1 MRPQQ
6 SFGIHSHTRSG
17 GKQQMPRFTGF
28 GSVVRTMRRLFVDL
42 FGGETRDEIK
52 PLNIDVAADRVD
64 PTVDETIPV
73 EVTGLSPDEA
83 STTLLGPRNAFEV
96 DERDDT
102 VAVAGRFED
111 RLTRPT
117 EVMDFDNPHMH
128 GKLMHFR
135 TADVPLPDDPADREE
150 LSLGL
155 GVFPDGPGD
164 VISLDR
170 WDSDR
175 VAIPPRGTDN

>member
-1 MRPQQ
+1 
-6 SFGIHSHTRSG
+6 
-17 GKQQMPRFTGF
+17 MPRFNGL
-28 GSVVRTMRRLFVDL
+28 GSVVRTVLRSLFDL
-42 FGGETRDEIK
+42 FGGETRNEIK
-52 PLNIDVAADRVD
+52 PLNVDVAADRVD

-73 EVTGLSPDEA
+73 EVSGLGPDEA
-83 STTLLGPRNAFEV
+83 STTLLGPRNAFDV
-96 DERDDT
+96 DEHEET
-102 VAVAGRFED
+102 VAVAGGFED
-111 RLTRPT
+111 RLTGPT

-135 TADVPLPDDPADREE
+135 TGDLPLPDDPAEREE
-150 LSLGL
+150 FSLGL

-170 WDSDR
+170 WDSDQ